1 MKKLRVTMLAAL
13 AVSITSVRADLT
25 ANLLASAD
33 TSISQCFRDNNF
45 GATVEIQAG
54 TITTGHPTR
63 ALFKFDITQIPTN
76 ATITSAALRI
86 IVTKKRLNGAGSTF
100 DLHRILKD
108 WGEGVGTGN
117 QGSLANPGEATWNNR
132 FHPSTPWTPAGGG
145 ADVDYISA
153 ASSSTFLDAEGPYT
167 FSST

>member
-1 MKKLRVTMLAAL
+1 MKKLRATLLAAL
-13 AVSITSVRADLT
+13 SVSITSVRADLT
-25 ANLLASAD
+25 ANLLPSAD
-33 TSISQCFRDNNF
+33 TSISQGFRDNNF

-108 WGEGVGTGN
+108 WFVGESRRSHLE
-117 QGSLANPGEATWNNR
+117 QPFPSLNA
-132 FHPSTPWTPAGGG
+132 
-145 ADVDYISA
+145 
-153 ASSSTFLDAEGPYT
+153 LDTRRRWGRCGLHKRRQQLDLH
-167 FSST
+167 